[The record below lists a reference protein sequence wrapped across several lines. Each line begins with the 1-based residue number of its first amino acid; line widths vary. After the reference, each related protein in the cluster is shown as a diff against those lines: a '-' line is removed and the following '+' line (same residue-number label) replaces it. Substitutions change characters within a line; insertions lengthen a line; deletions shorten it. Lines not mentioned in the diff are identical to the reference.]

1 MAISKQSADEEKA
14 RIDFSA
20 LDILLDTL
28 LVNNLAPG
36 LELMGN
42 PSRVFQN
49 FKTATELKLWQRIL
63 SEMVER
69 YLARYAYNFKKET
82 FEN

>member
-1 MAISKQSADEEKA
+1 MAIRQPATDEDETW
-14 RIDFSA
+14 IDFSA
-20 LDILLDTL
+20 LDSLLDSL

-49 FKTATELKLWQRIL
+49 FKTAQELKLWQRIL

>member
-1 MAISKQSADEEKA
+1 MTIRQQQPADGEPEL
-14 RIDFSA
+14 DFSG
-20 LDILLDTL
+20 LDSLLDSL

-49 FKTATELKLWQRIL
+49 FRTAAELKLWQRIL